1 MSGEQ
6 DMHLYCISCSPLIVF
21 ILCSIAYS
29 YTLSLNIHY
38 RFPFNTTECY
48 FASDFSA
55 HTSSLAEYL
64 HSHGL

>member
-6 DMHLYCISCSPLIVF
+6 LMQYKCISCSPLIVYF
-21 ILCSIAYS
+21 MLYRLLF
-29 YTLSLNIHY
+29 TLSLNIHY

>member
-1 MSGEQ
+1 
-6 DMHLYCISCSPLIVF
+6 MHILFTAHCFYFMLYRLLF
-21 ILCSIAYS
+21 
-29 YTLSLNIHY
+29 TLSLNIHY